1 LTERSDVV
9 ASKHVVLPYGNDQR
23 FECEIESDRLVAE
36 HAAPRPNSHFKQE
49 LNAALRAP
57 VDYPSIDQA
66 VIPGDRVTV
75 ALDRHTPGAASLVA
89 GIWDV
94 LAPRGIEPENFTV
107 IQPAT
112 RLESELPDP
121 RAELAE
127 DIRSQVRWALHNP
140 LSKDSCVYLASTAT
154 GERVYMARA
163 VVDADFLMSA
173 GPIGFDPLMGY
184 RGTNSVFYPGLSSA
198 EAMQRTQGQGH
209 LELGPNDSRPLRELV
224 DEIGWLL
231 GNPFSIQVIPAATG
245 GVSRVL
251 AGVCEPVFKTGKKL
265 LSEQWHIEVNERPD
279 VVVAAIDHQSGQH
292 AWEQLGAAVDVS
304 RSLVARGGKIVI
316 LSDLEAE
323 LPQGLELI
331 RSFETA
337 RDAIR
342 PLRKQAPPDLVCATQ
357 LASAADWAH
366 IYLLS
371 GLTDDVVD
379 ELFLTP
385 VSNETEVRRLLNGDA
400 RCLFLEAAQYVHGTV
415 RAA

>member
-1 LTERSDVV
+1 L

-23 FECEIESDRLVAE
+23 FECEIESERLVAE
-36 HAAPRPNSHFKQE
+36 HAAPRPNSRYREE
-49 LNAALRAP
+49 LLAALRAP
-57 VDYPSIDQA
+57 IDFPSIDQA

-75 ALDRHTPGAASLVA
+75 ALDRHTPGAAGLIA

-94 LAPRGIEPENFTV
+94 LVPRGIEAEKLTI

-121 RAELAE
+121 RTELPAEV
-127 DIRSQVRWALHNP
+127 RSRVRWMLHDP
-140 LSKDSCVYLASTAT
+140 IRKDGCVYLASTAS
-154 GERVYMARA
+154 GERVYMARD

-173 GPIGFDPLMGY
+173 GPIAFDPLMGY

-198 EAMQRTQGQGH
+198 DAMQRTQGQGH
-209 LELGPNDSRPLRELV
+209 LELGPDESRPLRELI

-231 GNPFSIQVIPAATG
+231 GNPFTIQVIPAATG

-251 AGVCEPVFKTGKKL
+251 AGVCEPVLKEGKKL
-265 LSEQWHIEVNERPD
+265 LTQQWHVEVKERPE
-279 VVVAAIDHQSGQH
+279 VVIAGIDHQIGQH
-292 AWEQLGAAVDVS
+292 AWEQLGAAVEVG

-316 LSDLEAE
+316 LSDLQAE
-323 LPQGLELI
+323 LPEGLELI
-331 RSFETA
+331 RNSENA

-357 LASAADWAH
+357 LASAADWAR

-371 GLTDDVVD
+371 GLADDVVD

-385 VSNETEVRRLLNGDA
+385 VANETEVRRLLKNDS

>member
-1 LTERSDVV
+1 
-9 ASKHVVLPYGNDQR
+9 
-23 FECEIESDRLVAE
+23 
-36 HAAPRPNSHFKQE
+36 
-49 LNAALRAP
+49 
-57 VDYPSIDQA
+57 
-66 VIPGDRVTV
+66 VIPGDRVTL
-75 ALDRHTPGAASLVA
+75 ALDRHTPGAAGLVA
-89 GIWDV
+89 CIWQV
-94 LAPRGIEPENFTV
+94 LAPRGIDADKFTV

-112 RLESELPDP
+112 RLESQLPDP
-121 RAELAE
+121 RAELPE
-127 DIRSQVRWALHNP
+127 DVRTQVRWALHDPARKNG
-140 LSKDSCVYLASTAT
+140 CVYLASTAT
-154 GERVYMARA
+154 GERVYMARD

-173 GPIGFDPLMGY
+173 GPIAFDPLMGY
-184 RGTNSVFYPGLSSA
+184 RGTNSVFYPGLSST

-209 LELGPNDSRPLRELV
+209 LELGPNESRPLRELI

-231 GNPFSIQVIPAATG
+231 GNPFTIQVIPATTG

-251 AGVCEPVFKTGKKL
+251 AGVCEPVFKEGKKL
-265 LSEQWHIEVNERPD
+265 LAQQWHVEVSERPE
-279 VVVAAIDHQSGQH
+279 VVIAGIDHEIGLH
-292 AWEQLGAAVDVS
+292 AWEQLGAAAEVG

-323 LPQGLELI
+323 LPQGLEMI
-331 RSFETA
+331 RNSESA

-371 GLTDDVVD
+371 GLADDVVD

-385 VSNETEVRRLLNGDA
+385 VSNESEVRRLLNNET

>member
-1 LTERSDVV
+1 V
-9 ASKHVVLPYGNDQR
+9 ASKHLVLPYGNDQR
-23 FECEIESDRLVAE
+23 FEIEIESERLVAE
-36 HAAPRPNSHFKQE
+36 QAAPRPNSLYKEE
-49 LNAALRAP
+49 LLAALRAP
-57 VDYPSIDQA
+57 IDYPSIDQA

-75 ALDRHTPGAASLVA
+75 ALDRHTPGAAGLVA
-89 GIWDV
+89 GIWEV
-94 LAPRGIEPENFTV
+94 LAPRGIEAEKFTV

-112 RLESELPDP
+112 RLESQLPDP
-121 RAELAE
+121 RTELPE
-127 DIRSQVRWALHNP
+127 DVRSQVRWTLHDP
-140 LSKDSCVYLASTAT
+140 ARKDGCVYLASTAS
-154 GERVYMARA
+154 GERVYMSRD

-173 GPIGFDPLMGY
+173 GVIAFDPLMGY

-198 EAMQRTQGQGH
+198 DAMQRTQGQGH
-209 LELGPNDSRPLRELV
+209 LELGPNDSRPLRELI

-231 GNPFSIQVIPAATG
+231 GNPFAIQVIPAATG

-251 AGVCEPVFKTGKKL
+251 AGVCEPVFKQGKKL
-265 LSEQWHIEVNERPD
+265 LAEQWHIEVSERPD
-279 VVVAAIDHQSGQH
+279 VVIAAIDHQIGLH
-292 AWEQLGAAVDVS
+292 AWEELGAAVEVS

-316 LSDLEAE
+316 LSDLAAE

-331 RSFETA
+331 RSSESA

-357 LASAADWAH
+357 LASAADWAR

-371 GLTDDVVD
+371 GLADDVVD

-385 VSNETEVRRLLNGDA
+385 VSNETEVRRLLKNET

>member
-1 LTERSDVV
+1 VV
-9 ASKHVVLPYGNDQR
+9 AKHVVLPYGNDQR

-36 HAAPRPNSHFKQE
+36 HAAPRPNSLYKKE
-49 LNAALRAP
+49 LLAALRAP
-57 VDYPSIDQA
+57 IDDPSIDQA
-66 VIPGDRVTV
+66 VIPGDRVTL
-75 ALDRHTPGAASLVA
+75 ALDRHTPGAAGLVA
-89 GIWDV
+89 GIWEV
-94 LAPRGIEPENFTV
+94 LAPRGIDADKFTV

-112 RLESELPDP
+112 RLESQLPDP
-121 RAELAE
+121 RAELPE
-127 DIRSQVRWALHNP
+127 DVRAQVRWTLHDPARKNG
-140 LSKDSCVYLASTAT
+140 CVYLASTAT
-154 GERVYMARA
+154 GERVYMARD

-173 GPIGFDPLMGY
+173 GPIAFDPLMGY
-184 RGTNSVFYPGLSSA
+184 RGTNSVFYPGLSST

-209 LELGPNDSRPLRELV
+209 LELGPNESRPLRELI

-231 GNPFSIQVIPAATG
+231 GNPFTIQVIPAATG

-251 AGVCEPVFKTGKKL
+251 AGVCEPVFKEGKKL
-265 LSEQWHIEVNERPD
+265 LAQQWHVEVNERPE
-279 VVVAAIDHQSGQH
+279 VVIAGIDHEIGPH
-292 AWEQLGAAVDVS
+292 AWEQLGAAAEVG

-331 RSFETA
+331 RNSESA

-357 LASAADWAH
+357 IASAADWAH

-371 GLTDDVVD
+371 GLADDVVD

-385 VSNETEVRRLLNGDA
+385 VSNETEVRRLLNNET
-400 RCLFLEAAQYVHGTV
+400 RCLFLEAAQFVHGTV

>member
-1 LTERSDVV
+1 L
-9 ASKHVVLPYGNDQR
+9 APKHVVLPYGNDQR
-23 FECEIESDRLVAE
+23 FECDIDSERVVAE
-36 HAAPRPNSHFKQE
+36 HAAPRPNTLFREE
-49 LNAALRAP
+49 LLGALRAP
-57 VDYPSIDQA
+57 IDFPSVEQA
-66 VIPGDRVTV
+66 VIPGDRVTL
-75 ALDRHTPGAASLVA
+75 ALDRYTPQAAGLVA
-89 GIWDV
+89 GVWEV
-94 LAPRGIEPENFTV
+94 LAPRGVEPEKFTL

-121 RAELAE
+121 RSELPE
-127 DIRSQVRWALHNP
+127 DVRSLVRWVLHDP
-140 LSKDSCVYLASTAT
+140 MKKDACVYLASTAS
-154 GERVYMARA
+154 GERIYMARD

-173 GPIGFDPLMGY
+173 GPIVFDPLIGH

-209 LELGPNDSRPLRELV
+209 LELGPNESRPLRELI

-231 GNPFSIQVIPAATG
+231 SNPFTIQVIPAATG

-251 AGVCEPVFKTGKKL
+251 AGVCEPVFAKGKKL
-265 LSEQWHIEVNERPD
+265 LAERWTIEVGERPE
-279 VVVAAIDHQSGQH
+279 VVIAGIDHEIGQH
-292 AWEQLGAAVDVS
+292 AWEQLGAAVEVG

-316 LSDLEAE
+316 LSDLQAD

-331 RSFETA
+331 RSSENA

-357 LASAADWAH
+357 IASAADWAR

-371 GLTDDVVD
+371 RLDDDVVD

-385 VSNETEVRRLLNGDA
+385 VSNENEVRRLLKDEP
-400 RCLFLEAAQYVHGTV
+400 RCLFLEAAQFVHGTV

>member
-1 LTERSDVV
+1 V

-36 HAAPRPNSHFKQE
+36 HAAPRPNSRFKEE
-49 LNAALRAP
+49 LTAALRSP
-57 VDYPSIDQA
+57 IEYPSIDQA
-66 VIPGDRVTV
+66 VIPGDRITL
-75 ALDRHTPGAASLVA
+75 ALDRHTPGAAVLVA
-89 GIWDV
+89 GIWDL
-94 LAPRGIEPENFTV
+94 LAPRGIEPEKFTV
-107 IQPAT
+107 IQPAP
-112 RLESELPDP
+112 RLDSQLPDP
-121 RAELAE
+121 RDELPE
-127 DIRSQVRWALHNP
+127 EVRSLVRWTLHDPAL
-140 LSKDSCVYLASTAT
+140 KDGCVYLASTASN
-154 GERVYMARA
+154 ERVYMARD
-163 VVDADFLMSA
+163 VVEADFLMSA
-173 GPIGFDPLMGY
+173 GSIAFDPLMGY
-184 RGTNSVFYPGLSSA
+184 RGTNSVFYPGLSSS

-231 GNPFSIQVIPAATG
+231 GNPFTIQVIPAATG

-251 AGVCEPVFKTGKKL
+251 VGVCDPVFKLGKKL
-265 LSEQWHIEVNERPD
+265 LAEQWHIEINERPD
-279 VVVAAIDHQSGQH
+279 VVVAGIDHQSGQY
-292 AWEQLGAAVDVS
+292 AWEQLGAAVEVG

-323 LPQGLELI
+323 LPEGLEMI
-331 RSFETA
+331 RSSENA

-371 GLTDDVVD
+371 GLADDVVD

-385 VSNETEVRRLLNGDA
+385 VSNESEIRRLLTGDA
-400 RCLFLEAAQYVHGTV
+400 RCLFLEAAQYVHGSV

>member
-1 LTERSDVV
+1 MI
-9 ASKHVVLPYGNDQR
+9 SKHVILPYGNDHR
-23 FECEIESDRLVAE
+23 FECEIESERLVAE
-36 HAAPRPNSHFKQE
+36 HAAPRPNSHYKKE
-49 LNAALRAP
+49 LLSALRAP
-57 VDYPSIDQA
+57 IDYPSIDQA
-66 VIPGDRVTV
+66 VIPGDHVTL
-75 ALDRHTPGAASLVA
+75 ALDRHTPGAAGVVA
-89 GIWDV
+89 GAWEV
-94 LAPRGIEPENFTV
+94 LAPRGIEAEKFTV

-112 RLESELPDP
+112 RLESQLPDP
-121 RAELAE
+121 RAELPE
-127 DIRSQVRWALHNP
+127 EIRTQVRWTLHDPTVKNG
-140 LSKDSCVYLASTAT
+140 CVYLASTAS
-154 GERVYMARA
+154 GERVYMARD

-173 GPIGFDPLMGY
+173 GPIAFDPLMGY

-209 LELGPNDSRPLRELV
+209 LELGPNDSRPLRELI

-231 GNPFSIQVIPAATG
+231 GNPFTIQVIPAATG

-251 AGVCEPVFKTGKKL
+251 AGVCDPVFAEGKKL
-265 LSEQWHIEVNERPD
+265 LAEKWHIEVNERPE
-279 VVVAAIDHQSGQH
+279 VVIAAIDHEIGQH
-292 AWEQLGAAVDVS
+292 AWEQLGAAVEVA

-316 LSDLEAE
+316 LSDLAAE

-331 RSFETA
+331 RSSENA

-371 GLTDDVVD
+371 GLADDVVD

-385 VSNETEVRRLLNGDA
+385 VSNETEVRRLLKNDS
-400 RCLFLEAAQYVHGTV
+400 RCLFLEAAQFVHGTV